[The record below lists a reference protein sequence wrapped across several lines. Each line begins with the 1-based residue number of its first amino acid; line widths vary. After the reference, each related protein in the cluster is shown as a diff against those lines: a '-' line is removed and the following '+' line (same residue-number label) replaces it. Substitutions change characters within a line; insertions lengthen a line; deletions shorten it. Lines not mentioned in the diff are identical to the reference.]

1 MVDTILVPGKTVPLI
16 VFLVIVVSMYLMM
29 RYASKGKVPTI
40 RTLPAYGA
48 ITEAVGRAVEV
59 GKPVHYTTGTYTFV
73 GQTAGGSAA
82 LTAGLSLLAYI
93 SDLCLSKGATLISSC
108 AYPEVM
114 TIESEILR
122 GSYLKAGM
130 GDEYAEVEHLRYVP
144 IVSSCAP
151 FAAGVA
157 GWIER
162 EKPATNFLLGPFFFE
177 SLIIA
182 EAGYHAGCFQVAGT
196 TSAGYSAFF
205 LACCDYVLIG
215 EELYAAAALATNDPI
230 QAGSLRG
237 NDVNRVWI
245 IALIVIGVV
254 VTLLGM
260 KTALVNLLSI

>member
-1 MVDTILVPGKTVPLI
+1 MAEAILIPGKTVSLI
-16 VFLVIVVSMYLMM
+16 VFLVIMVSIYLTM
-29 RYASKGKVPTI
+29 RNASKGKVPTI
-40 RTLPAYGA
+40 RTLPAYNA
-48 ITEAVGRAVEV
+48 ITEAVGRAVEL
-59 GKPVHYTTGTYTFV
+59 GKPAHYTTGTHSFV

-93 SDLCLSKGATLISSC
+93 SDICLSKGATLIASC
-108 AYPEVM
+108 PYPEVM

-122 GSYLKAGM
+122 SSYLKAGM
-130 GDEYAEVEHLRYVP
+130 EEEYSEVEHLRYVP

-157 GWIER
+157 GWLER

-205 LACCDYVLIG
+205 VACCDYVLIG

-237 NDVNRVWI
+237 SDVNRAWI
-245 IALIVIGVV
+245 IALILIGVV

-260 KTALVNLLSI
+260 KPALMSLLSI